1 MFDNCELRPRV
12 LFPRRIAD
20 GVSEQEGGGGE
31 EVLSLQ
37 RFSDCLIGRLDAL
50 PGVQQQIALLP
61 DGMLATDH
69 FLEHYFVRRFP
80 CVSRQLLCH
89 IDTNGI
95 LLPHLS
101 AADAKELVYKGWGF
115 CEDSANTVLLP
126 RDWIEVEI
134 VWRVVLLAY
143 RYLTS
148 SSAVSR
154 AR

>member
-1 MFDNCELRPRV
+1 MYDNCEPRARV

-20 GVSEQEGGGGE
+20 RVSEHEGGGCE
-31 EVLSLQ
+31 EVPSPQ

-50 PGVQQQIALLP
+50 QGVQQKIALLP
-61 DGMLATDH
+61 DGTLATDH
-69 FLEHYFVRRFP
+69 FIEHYFVRRFP
-80 CVSRQLLCH
+80 CVSQQLLCH
-89 IDTNGI
+89 IDINGI

-101 AADAKELVYKGWGF
+101 AADAKEVVDKGWGF
-115 CEDSANTVLLP
+115 CEDSANIVLLP

>member
-1 MFDNCELRPRV
+1 MFDNCEPRPRV

-20 GVSEQEGGGGE
+20 RVSEGGGSE
-31 EVLSLQ
+31 ESLSPQ

-50 PGVQQQIALLP
+50 PGVQQENALLA
-61 DGMLATDH
+61 DGSLATDH
-69 FLEHYFVRRFP
+69 FIEHYFVRCFP
-80 CVSRQLLCH
+80 CVSRQLFCH
-89 IDTNGI
+89 IDINGI
-95 LLPHLS
+95 LLPHLP
-101 AADAKELVYKGWGF
+101 AEDAKELAHKGWGS